1 MPETSPTLLTS
12 FLTGGAGEGGAQ
24 TIASLVTVVPVPH
37 FDVPFRYQGGAPVVN
52 EQGSDADVA
61 ACVFAVVA
69 TEPGVFLDLPDF
81 GLPDPTFSQEPIDP
95 ATILG
100 PISVW
105 EPRARALLEITP
117 SILDDAIENANIEV
131 GTTH

>member
-1 MPETSPTLLTS
+1 MAE
-12 FLTGGAGEGGAQ
+12 
-24 TIASLVTVVPVPH
+24 IPH
-37 FDVPFRYQGGAPVVN
+37 FDLPFRYHGGAPAVN
-52 EQGSDADVA
+52 EQGSDDDVS

-69 TEPGVFLDLPDF
+69 TEPGTFLDLPDF

-100 PISVW
+100 PISRW
-105 EPRARALLEITP
+105 EPRAVALAETNP
-117 SILDDAIENANIEV
+117 SAFDDAIENVNIEV